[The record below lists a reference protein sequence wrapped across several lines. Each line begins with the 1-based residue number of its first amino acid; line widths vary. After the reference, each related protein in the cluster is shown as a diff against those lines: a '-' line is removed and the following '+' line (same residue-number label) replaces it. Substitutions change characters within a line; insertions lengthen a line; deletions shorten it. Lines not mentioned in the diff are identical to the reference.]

1 MYVQIFDFLVGMQ
14 YIDKIWVPSLRTAS
28 LYGAGINHA
37 PRVLFCVF
45 FFFVF
50 RFDFLEQ
57 ILHLGSEWPSVSLH
71 CAKTF
76 PV

>member
-14 YIDKIWVPSLRTAS
+14 YIDKVWVPSLRTAS

-45 FFFVF
+45 FFLSF
-50 RFDFLEQ
+50 Q
-57 ILHLGSEWPSVSLH
+57 I
-71 CAKTF
+71 
-76 PV
+76 